1 MTRNQLPFLVGLVTG
16 YALIVAGIVLAAAVP
31 IAVAWWLL

>member
-1 MTRNQLPFLVGLVTG
+1 MTRNRIPFLVGLVTG
-16 YALIVAGIVLAAAVP
+16 YALVTAAIVLAAAVP